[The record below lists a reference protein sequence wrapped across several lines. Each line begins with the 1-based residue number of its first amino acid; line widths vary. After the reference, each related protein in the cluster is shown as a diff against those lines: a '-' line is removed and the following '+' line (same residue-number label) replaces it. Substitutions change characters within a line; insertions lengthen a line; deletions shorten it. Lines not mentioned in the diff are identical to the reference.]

1 MRSATSV
8 YRVFAAYYRPVPRN
22 SASARDL
29 SALRP
34 YRHARARATV
44 ITFTY
49 CRLTT
54 YHVGSWDPRLLHR
67 TQRQIR
73 ARRDREAGLRE
84 SRGKKERRDEKE
96 EQRER
101 ERERERESE
110 IDEVEGRAITGVRI
124 HYGKRAETFTRKR
137 NISVVIRASSIRAA
151 TSLPPPRR
159 GRADRDYARMLRGHI
174 CLRYQVSTTPRS
186 A

>member
-1 MRSATSV
+1 MKLKRPYRENQPFFVGFNPRTGARRIPLNLNLIMRSATLV

-34 YRHARARATV
+34 CARVHARARATV

-73 ARRDREAGLRE
+73 AQGDREAGLRE
-84 SRGKKERRDEKE
+84 SRGEKERRDEKE
-96 EQRER
+96 GDGER
-101 ERERERESE
+101 STEE
-110 IDEVEGRAITGVRI
+110 RAIR
-124 HYGKRAETFTRKR
+124 
-137 NISVVIRASSIRAA
+137 
-151 TSLPPPRR
+151 
-159 GRADRDYARMLRGHI
+159 
-174 CLRYQVSTTPRS
+174 
-186 A
+186 

>member
-84 SRGKKERRDEKE
+84 SRGM
-96 EQRER
+96 
-101 ERERERESE
+101 
-110 IDEVEGRAITGVRI
+110 EGRAITGVRI